1 MTDGIK
7 MLNENLIKLTSGGK
21 TFTERYCDILKP
33 PNKDE
38 RTADDIINGIK
49 AKLKGDG
56 EK

>member
-7 MLNENLIKLTSGGK
+7 MLNENLIKLTNGGK
-21 TFTERYCDILKP
+21 AFTKRFCDILKP
-33 PNKDE
+33 PKKNE
-38 RTADDIINGIK
+38 RTADEIINGIK